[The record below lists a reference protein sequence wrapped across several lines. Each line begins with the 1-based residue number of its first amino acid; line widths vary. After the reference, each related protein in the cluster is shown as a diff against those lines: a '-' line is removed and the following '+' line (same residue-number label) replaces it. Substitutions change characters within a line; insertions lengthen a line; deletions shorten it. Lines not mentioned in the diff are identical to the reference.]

1 MQLIFKLPNNS
12 NEFLGISQS
21 TMDLIE
27 SVIEDSLK
35 DQGGV
40 ITDYFGKMKT
50 VCKTENEL
58 MYGCFLLGVELQR
71 HDLVERAD

>member
-1 MQLIFKLPNNS
+1 
-12 NEFLGISQS
+12 
-21 TMDLIE
+21 MDLIE